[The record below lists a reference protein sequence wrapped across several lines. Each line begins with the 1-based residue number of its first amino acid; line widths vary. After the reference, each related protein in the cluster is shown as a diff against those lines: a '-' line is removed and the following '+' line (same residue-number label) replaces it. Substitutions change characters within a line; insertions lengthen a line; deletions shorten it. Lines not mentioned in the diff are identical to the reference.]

1 MPTEPTEHA
10 GGPTAREEE
19 LAAAFV
25 ELADTLVADFDIMDF
40 LHLLTERAVALLP
53 VDAAGVVLLDARGR
67 LVDASASDERTRQLE
82 LAQIEWEEGPC
93 RDCTRTGSAVP
104 YTLLDAP
111 EARAR
116 WPRFTGWAL
125 ARGFAGVAGMPLRLR
140 ERSVGALNVFRCCR
154 EAPSGAE
161 LRLGQALADVA
172 TIGILQYRALRDQSL
187 VDERLEDALGSR
199 VVIEQAKGVLAERLH
214 VSLDESFERLRA
226 RARDRRVPLTDLAR
240 AVIDGRADVA
250 EPADPSPPGS

>member
-1 MPTEPTEHA
+1 MSTEHA
-10 GGPTAREEE
+10 AHAGGRTAREEA

-40 LHLLTERAVALLP
+40 LHLLTERSVSLLP

-93 RDCTRTGSAVP
+93 RDCTRTGGAVP
-104 YTLLDAP
+104 YTLLDAA
-111 EARAR
+111 EARDR

-140 ERSVGALNVFRCCR
+140 ERTVGALNVFRRCR
-154 EAPSGAE
+154 EAPSGAD

-172 TIGILQYRALRDQSL
+172 TIGILQYRDLREQSL
-187 VDERLEDALGSR
+187 INERLEDALGSR
-199 VVIEQAKGVLAERLH
+199 LVIEQAKGVVAERLDL
-214 VSLDESFERLRA
+214 SLDESFEHLRGHARGRRLL
-226 RARDRRVPLTDLAR
+226 LTDLAR
-240 AVIDGRADVA
+240 AVLDGRTEIG
-250 EPADPSPPGS
+250 EPADPPPPGS

>member
-1 MPTEPTEHA
+1 MPTEPAEHA
-10 GGPTAREEE
+10 GQRTAREEE

-40 LHLLTERAVALLP
+40 LHVLAERAIALLP

-67 LVDASASDERTRQLE
+67 MVDASATDERTRQLE

-104 YTLLDAP
+104 YTLLDAA
-111 EARAR
+111 EARDR

-154 EAPSGAE
+154 EAPSRAE

-172 TIGILQYRALRDQSL
+172 TIGILQYRALRDRSL
-187 VDERLEDALGSR
+187 LDERLEDALGSR
-199 VVIEQAKGVLAERLH
+199 VVVEQAKGVLAERLH
-214 VSLDESFERLRA
+214 VSLDEAFERLRA
-226 RARDRRVPLTDLAR
+226 RARSRRRPLTDLAR
-240 AVIDGRADVA
+240 AVIDGRGDDA